1 MSDEKRKTPR
11 IDFHLQVMIKGHQG
25 LMKIKDFSLTGLFV
39 EVQDSSGFEVGDELE
54 LIMKLPQEKDPI
66 RVKAQ
71 VTRVTKKSI
80 GVEFVELPPQH
91 AMALEY
97 CFHIF
102 KHTVPISDG

>member
-1 MSDEKRKTPR
+1 
-11 IDFHLQVMIKGHQG
+11 
-25 LMKIKDFSLTGLFV
+25 
-39 EVQDSSGFEVGDELE
+39 
-54 LIMKLPQEKDPI
+54 MKLPQEKDPI